1 MPNKKQEVTNLE
13 IYQALNEL
21 RKELVARDELLEDK
35 VDRTYLRI
43 QVFESEVQP
52 LKKFVY
58 GLIAVVG
65 GVFITA
71 LMALLLKGA

>member
-1 MPNKKQEVTNLE
+1 MPNKKPEVTNLE

-58 GLIAVVG
+58 GLIALAG
-65 GVFITA
+65 AGFITA
-71 LMALLLKGA
+71 LMGVVLK

>member
-1 MPNKKQEVTNLE
+1 MPNKKPEVTNLE

-58 GLIAVVG
+58 GLIAVAG
-65 GVFITA
+65 GAFVTA
-71 LMALLLKGA
+71 LMALLLKDT

>member
-1 MPNKKQEVTNLE
+1 MPNKKPEVTNLE

-35 VDRTYLRI
+35 VDKTYLRI

-52 LKKFVY
+52 LKRFVY
-58 GLIAVVG
+58 GLIAIAG
-65 GVFITA
+65 GALLTA
-71 LMALLLKGA
+71 LMGLLLKGQ